1 MTEED
6 AAMIATTVDRPISV
20 RAAPRGV
27 TALARILLAVD
38 GAAAS
43 DNAVRAVA
51 ALTGRGSAEVF
62 VVHLSD
68 RRRIRVN
75 STRPVPNALR
85 TAAAQPDACIESAV
99 RILRSH
105 RVRVTGTV
113 HRPVDDIGAAIIE
126 SARSLGCSLIAVGTG
141 GRGRL
146 GSLLLGSVARH
157 VIHRADRSVLVAPL
171 SCSIPSAFTRILV
184 AVDGSEYSERA
195 VELAAQ
201 AAEVAGAEV
210 VVVHVC
216 APHGPPWTRYDRNGL
231 SGRVQPAD
239 TAASLVDGMVGAL
252 AARGLTAFSTVRPAR
267 GRPAIGYLA
276 ADVLEAAREYD
287 CQMVVVGAHGHTG
300 HGAVLGGV
308 AFQLLHSAT
317 VPVLVAR

>member
-1 MTEED
+1 
-6 AAMIATTVDRPISV
+6 VPS
-20 RAAPRGV
+20 
-27 TALARILLAVD
+27 AVSE
-38 GAAAS
+38 A
-43 DNAVRAVA
+43 
-51 ALTGRGSAEVF
+51 
-62 VVHLSD
+62 
-68 RRRIRVN
+68 
-75 STRPVPNALR
+75 PVPL
-85 TAAAQPDACIESAV
+85 PG
-99 RILRSH
+99 
-105 RVRVTGTV
+105 RVVVVTGGC
-113 HRPVDDIGAAIIE
+113 RGIGSGI
-126 SARSLGCSLIAVGTG
+126 ARRFL
-141 GRGRL
+141 
-146 GSLLLGSVARH
+146 
-157 VIHRADRSVLVAPL
+157 
-171 SCSIPSAFTRILV
+171 
-184 AVDGSEYSERA
+184 E
-195 VELAAQ
+195 
-201 AAEVAGAEV
+201 AGAEV